1 LHPHLRG
8 RQLLPGYGELQTAVL
23 EDSMALPPENN
34 IDIAASL
41 RQATTDGPI
50 WSVNSEQLNV
60 NLLRLPTGDGVAA
73 HANTELDVVLVVF
86 EGSGELTVDGQTYP
100 LRAGQVVVIP
110 RGATRALRCTAGP
123 LVYLTCHRRRAG
135 LMPS

>member
-1 LHPHLRG
+1 MG
-8 RQLLPGYGELQTAVL
+8 
-23 EDSMALPPENN
+23 LPPENI

-41 RQATTDGPI
+41 RQAENDGPI

-73 HANTELDVVLVVF
+73 HANTELDVVLVIL
-86 EGSGELTVDGQTYP
+86 EGSGELTVDGVSYS
-100 LRAGQVVVIP
+100 LRPGRAVVVP
-110 RGATRALRCTAGP
+110 RGVTRALRCTAGP
-123 LVYLTCHRRRAG
+123 LVYLSCHRRRAG

>member
-1 LHPHLRG
+1 M
-8 RQLLPGYGELQTAVL
+8 
-23 EDSMALPPENN
+23 DNSMSLPPEN
-34 IDIAASL
+34 ILDIAAAL

-73 HANTELDVVLVVF
+73 HVNSEVDVVLVIF
-86 EGSGELTVDGQTYP
+86 EGSGEITVDDVSYP
-100 LRAGQVVVIP
+100 LAPGRVVMVP
-110 RGATRALRCTAGP
+110 RGVLRAMRCTAGP